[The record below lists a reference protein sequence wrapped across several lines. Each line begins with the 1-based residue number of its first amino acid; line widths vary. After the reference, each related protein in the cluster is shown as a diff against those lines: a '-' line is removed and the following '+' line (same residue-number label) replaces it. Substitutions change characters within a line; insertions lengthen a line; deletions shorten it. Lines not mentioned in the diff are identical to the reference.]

1 MRNSNNFLTHIA
13 RKNDNYAG
21 KIEFYQARL
30 SNAVDNLNMD
40 NIKFYASKL
49 EYFVNRQVACSAKLD
64 NEWAN
69 ESI

>member
-1 MRNSNNFLTHIA
+1 MKNYSKSYV

-21 KIEFYQARL
+21 KVEYYQAML
-30 SNAVDNLNMD
+30 SNAVDALDMD
-40 NIKFYASKL
+40 KINFYASKL

-64 NEWAN
+64 LSMAA

>member
-1 MRNSNNFLTHIA
+1 MKTYSKSYV

-21 KIEFYQARL
+21 KIEYYQAVL
-30 SNAVDNLNMD
+30 SNAVDALDMD
-40 NIKFYASKL
+40 KINFYASKL

-64 NEWAN
+64 LSMAA

>member
-1 MRNSNNFLTHIA
+1 MKNYSKSYV

-21 KIEFYQARL
+21 KIEYYQAKL
-30 SNAVDNLNMD
+30 SIAVDALDMHEIRFLTD
-40 NIKFYASKL
+40 KL

-64 NEWAN
+64 LSMAA

>member
-1 MRNSNNFLTHIA
+1 MKTYSKSYV

-21 KIEFYQARL
+21 KVEYYQAML
-30 SNAVDNLNMD
+30 SNAVDALDMD
-40 NIKFYASKL
+40 KINFYASKL

-64 NEWAN
+64 LSMAA